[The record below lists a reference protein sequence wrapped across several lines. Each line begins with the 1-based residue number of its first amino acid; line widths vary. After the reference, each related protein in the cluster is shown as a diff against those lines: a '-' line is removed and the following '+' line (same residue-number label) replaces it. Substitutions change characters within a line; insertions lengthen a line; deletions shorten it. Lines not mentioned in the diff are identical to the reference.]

1 MKILAFPQNVPS
13 QMYDRALSAPLSLQ
27 NDKPEIKYTYTDIN
41 KNLEKL
47 SNKNLTL
54 LLSSYCPLTGC

>member
-1 MKILAFPQNVPS
+1 MLYFPKKFQHRHVAQFLVPFCI
-13 QMYDRALSAPLSLQ
+13 YK
-27 NDKPEIKYTYTDIN
+27 NDNSEIRYTYIDVN

-54 LLSSYCPLTGC
+54 LLSSYCPLL